1 MTVIEFH
8 TVPRPDLVPPRPTMT
23 FPSSAVPA
31 SVPEGRNLVKQIEG
45 SGGPSGAAP
54 TMIGETCVLRWRRL
68 TRGAPA
74 VDVHPDATGA
84 ELFAYIVRGDVE
96 LTSGSS
102 TLRIAAGNLIVIPAG
117 TRHVRLRA
125 IGDGDVG
132 LAEFIAARR

>member
-8 TVPRPDLVPPRPTMT
+8 TVRRPDVVPPRPTMT

-31 SVPEGRNLVKQIEG
+31 SVPEGRALVKQIDG
-45 SGGPSGAAP
+45 PGGPTNASP
-54 TMIGETCVLRWRRL
+54 MIGETCIMRWRRL

-74 VDVHPDATGA
+74 VDVHPDSTGA

-102 TLRIAAGNLIVIPAG
+102 TRRIAAGNLIVIPAA
-117 TRHVRLRA
+117 TRHVRLRSV
-125 IGDGDVG
+125 GEGDVG
-132 LAEFIAARR
+132 LVEFSLARR